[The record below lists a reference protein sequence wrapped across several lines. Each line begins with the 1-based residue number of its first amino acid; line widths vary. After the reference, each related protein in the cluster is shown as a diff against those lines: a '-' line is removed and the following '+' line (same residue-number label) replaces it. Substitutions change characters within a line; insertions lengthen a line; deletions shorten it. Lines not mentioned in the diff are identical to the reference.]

1 MLRQTIRMTAA
12 SKVSLPSTVAMNR
25 IRMVNNWLGTRVNM
39 STTAA
44 KADAV
49 EADVLHRKHLSS
61 RTFVLNRPKA
71 LNALNLS
78 MVRNMTPQLQAWDA
92 SDLCKVIVIKG
103 AGGRA
108 FCAGGDVRQV
118 VELAGAGKHSEAL
131 DFFAEE
137 YKLNHMIAT
146 LKTPFVAI
154 LDGITMGGGVG
165 LSVHAPFR
173 IATEKTVFAMPETNI
188 GLFPDVGG
196 SFFLPRLDGET
207 GTYLGLIGSQ
217 LKGIDT
223 VLAGIATHYVPSDRL
238 AALEDRL
245 SELETDNHDVIN
257 MAIEDF
263 VSEPLHEHKYALSEH
278 RDAIDRCFHFNTVE
292 EIVAALE
299 QEKTPFA
306 EKALKTLRKVS
317 PTSLKVTLQQI
328 REGANL
334 GIADCFRMEHQLARQ
349 FLHGSDFAE
358 GVRALL
364 IEKTLDP
371 KWKPATIEE
380 VDREQMLGQYFR
392 NQAPKALSLSSSATW
407 NEYPYSRYALPSEDE
422 IRKIVLGQS
431 AGSGPLQLTSEEV
444 ADVCVKKSGGKIG
457 VREKVMEVLSRKVTK
472 GTEGELKWIN

>member
-1 MLRQTIRMTAA
+1 MLRQTFRIAAA
-12 SKVSLPSTVAMNR
+12 SKVSPSIVAQNR
-25 IRMVNNWLGTRVNM
+25 IRLINGWLGARVNM

-44 KADAV
+44 QENV
-49 EADVLHRKHLSS
+49 EAEVLQRKHLSS
-61 RTFVLNRPKA
+61 RTFILNRPKA

-78 MVRNMTPQLQAWDA
+78 MVRCMTPQLQAWDV

-103 AGGRA
+103 SGEKA
-108 FCAGGDVRQV
+108 FCAGGDVRHI
-118 VELAGAGKHSEAL
+118 VELAQSGKHNDGMS
-131 DFFAEE
+131 FFAEE
-137 YKLNHMIAT
+137 YRLNHMIAT

-154 LDGITMGGGVG
+154 LNGITMGGGVG

-173 IATEKTVFAMPETNI
+173 IATEKTLFAMPETNI

-207 GTYLGLIGSQ
+207 GTYLGLVGTR

-223 VLAGIATHYVPSDRL
+223 VFAGIATHYVPSERL

-263 VSEPLHEHKYALSEH
+263 VSEPVHDHKYVLSEH
-278 RDAIDRCFHFNTVE
+278 RNAIDRCFRHNTIE

-299 QEKTPFA
+299 KEKTPFA
-306 EKALKTLRKVS
+306 EETLKTLRSVS
-317 PTSLKVTLQQI
+317 PTSLKVTLQQL

-349 FLHGSDFAE
+349 FLFGHDFAE

-364 IEKTLDP
+364 IEKTLEP
-371 KWKPATIEE
+371 KWKPASIEE
-380 VDREQMLGQYFR
+380 VDREGMLGEYFR
-392 NQAPKALSLSSSATW
+392 NQAPEPLALSSNQTYW
-407 NEYPYSRYALPSEDE
+407 EYPFRRYGLPSEDE
-422 IRKIVLGQS
+422 IRQIVTGEAQ
-431 AGSGPLQLTSEEV
+431 GSGPLQLTVEEV

-457 VREKVMEVLSRKVTK
+457 VREKVLDVLSRKVTK
-472 GTEGELKWIN
+472 GFGDELKWIN

>member
-1 MLRQTIRMTAA
+1 MTNA
-12 SKVSLPSTVAMNR
+12 SKVSPSIVAQHR
-25 IRMVNNWLGTRVNM
+25 IRMVNNWLGARVNM
-39 STTAA
+39 STTSAKNDAA
-44 KADAV
+44 

-103 AGGRA
+103 SGERA
-108 FCAGGDVRQV
+108 FCAGGDVRHV
-118 VELAGAGKHSEAL
+118 VQLANDGKHSEAL
-131 DFFAEE
+131 SFFAEE

-154 LDGITMGGGVG
+154 LNGITMGGGVG

-173 IATEKTVFAMPETNI
+173 IATEKTLFAMPETNI

-207 GTYLGLIGSQ
+207 GTYLGLVGTRMQ
-217 LKGIDT
+217 GIDT
-223 VLAGIATHYVPSDRL
+223 VYAGIATHYVPSERL

-263 VSEPLHEHKYALSEH
+263 VSEPMHDHKYVLSEN
-278 RDAIDRCFHFNTVE
+278 RNAIDRCFRFNTVE

-299 QEKTPFA
+299 KENTPFA
-306 EKALKTLRKVS
+306 QETLKTLRSMS

-328 REGANL
+328 REGAHL
-334 GIADCFRMEHQLARQ
+334 GIADCFRMEHQLVRQ
-349 FLHGSDFAE
+349 FLHGHDFAE

-364 IEKTLDP
+364 IEKTLNPHWD
-371 KWKPATIEE
+371 PATIED
-380 VDREQMLGQYFR
+380 VDREQMLGMYFR
-392 NQAPKALSLSSSATW
+392 NQAPQPLSLSSTMTW
-407 NEYPYSRYALPSEDE
+407 KEYPYSRYGLPSEND
-422 IRKIVLGQS
+422 IRMIVTGE
-431 AGSGPLQLTSEEV
+431 AEGSGPLQLTADEV

-457 VREKVMEVLSRKVTK
+457 VREKVLEVLSRKVTK
-472 GTEGELKWIN
+472 GPEGELKWIN

>member
-1 MLRQTIRMTAA
+1 MFRQSIRFTTAPRMSQSFLA
-12 SKVSLPSTVAMNR
+12 QQR
-25 IRMVNNWLGTRVNM
+25 IRKLDSWLGARVNM

-44 KADAV
+44 KNDTA

-78 MVRNMTPQLQAWDA
+78 MVRNLTPQLQAWDA

-103 AGGRA
+103 SGEKA
-108 FCAGGDVRQV
+108 FCAGGDVRHV
-118 VELAGAGKHSEAL
+118 VELALAGKHMEAM

-173 IATEKTVFAMPETNI
+173 IATEKTLFAMPETNI

-196 SFFLPRLDGET
+196 SFFLSRLDGET
-207 GTYLGLIGSQ
+207 GTYLGLVGQ
-217 LKGIDT
+217 RLKGIDT
-223 VLAGIATHYVPSDRL
+223 VFAGIATHYVPSERL

-263 VSEPLHEHKYALSEH
+263 VSEPLHDHKYALTDNRET
-278 RDAIDRCFHFNTVE
+278 IDRCFRFNTVE
-292 EIVAALE
+292 EIIAALE
-299 QEKTPFA
+299 KETTPFA
-306 EKALKTLRKVS
+306 EATLKILRSVS

-328 REGANL
+328 REGRNL
-334 GIADCFRMEHQLARQ
+334 GIADCFRMEHQLVRQ
-349 FLHGSDFAE
+349 CVQGHDFPE
-358 GVRALL
+358 GVKALL
-364 IEKTLDP
+364 IEKTLKP
-371 KWKPATIEE
+371 QWKPSSLEG
-380 VDREQMLGQYFR
+380 VDREQMLGVYFR
-392 NQAPKALSLSSSATW
+392 NQAPQALTLSSNVNW
-407 NEYPYSRYALPSEDE
+407 KEYPYSRYGLPSEKE
-422 IRKIVLGQS
+422 IRMIVTGEAQ
-431 AGSGPLQLTSEEV
+431 GSGPLQLTADEV

-457 VREKVMEVLSRKVTK
+457 VREKVLEVLSRKVTK
-472 GTEGELKWIN
+472 GPEGELKWSN

>member
-1 MLRQTIRMTAA
+1 MLRQAVRMTTPKL
-12 SKVSLPSTVAMNR
+12 SPSAVAQGR
-25 IRMVNNWLGTRVNM
+25 IRAMNNWLGARVNM
-39 STTAA
+39 STTAGKEA
-44 KADAV
+44 I

-103 AGGRA
+103 AGEKA

-118 VELAGAGKHSEAL
+118 VELANAGKHNEAL

-146 LKTPFVAI
+146 LQTPFVAI

-173 IATEKTVFAMPETNI
+173 IATEKTLFAMPETNI

-207 GTYLGLIGSQ
+207 GTYLGLVGTR

-223 VLAGIATHYVPSDRL
+223 VYAGIATHYVPSERL

-245 SELETDNHDVIN
+245 AELETKNHDVIN

-263 VSEPLHEHKYALSEH
+263 VSEPVHGHKYSLSDDRE
-278 RDAIDRCFHFNTVE
+278 AIDRCFRFNTIE
-292 EIVAALE
+292 EIIAALE
-299 QEKTPFA
+299 KEGTPFA
-306 EKALKTLRKVS
+306 AKTLTTLRTVS

-334 GIADCFRMEHQLARQ
+334 GIADCFRMEHQLSRQ
-349 FLHGSDFAE
+349 FLSGHDFSE
-358 GVRALL
+358 GVKALL
-364 IEKTLDP
+364 IEKTNEP
-371 KWKPATIEE
+371 KWVPATVEE
-380 VDREQMLGQYFR
+380 VDREKMLGQYFR
-392 NQAPKALSLSSSATW
+392 NQAPVPLSLSNTTTW
-407 NEYPYSRYALPSEDE
+407 KQYPFRRYGLPSEEE
-422 IRKIVLGQS
+422 IRMVVKGES
-431 AGSGPLQLTSEEV
+431 AGSGPLQLTTEEV

-457 VREKVMEVLSRKVTK
+457 VREKVQEVLSRKVTK
-472 GTEGELKWIN
+472 NADGELKWVN

>member
-1 MLRQTIRMTAA
+1 MLRQTFRMTSA
-12 SKVSLPSTVAMNR
+12 SKLSPSIVAQQR
-25 IRMVNNWLGTRVNM
+25 IRVMNSWLGSRVNM
-39 STTAA
+39 STTSAKNDAA
-44 KADAV
+44 

-61 RTFVLNRPKA
+61 RTFILNRPTA

-103 AGGRA
+103 SGEKA

-118 VELAGAGKHSEAL
+118 VKLAHDGKENEAL
-131 DFFAEE
+131 EFFAEE

-173 IATEKTVFAMPETNI
+173 IATEKTLFAMPETNI

-207 GTYLGLIGSQ
+207 GTYLGLVGTR
-217 LKGIDT
+217 LRGIDT
-223 VLAGIATHYVPSDRL
+223 VLAGIATHYVPSERL

-263 VSEPLHEHKYALSEH
+263 VSEPKQGHKYALSEN
-278 RDAIDRCFHFNTVE
+278 RDAIDRCFRFNTVE

-299 QEKTPFA
+299 KENTTFGT
-306 EKALKTLRKVS
+306 ETVNVLRTMS

-334 GIADCFRMEHQLARQ
+334 GIADCFRMEHQLAHE
-349 FLHGSDFAE
+349 FLLGHDFSE

-364 IEKTLDP
+364 IEKTLKPQWD
-371 KWKPATIEE
+371 PATIED
-380 VDREQMLGQYFR
+380 VNREHILGVYFR
-392 NQAPKALSLSSSATW
+392 NQPLNALSLSNNTSW
-407 NEYPYSRYALPSEDE
+407 RDYPYRRYALPSEVE
-422 IRKIVLGQS
+422 IRKIVTGEAQ
-431 AGSGPLQLTSEEV
+431 GSGPLQLTADEV
-444 ADVCVKKSGGKIG
+444 VEVCVKKSGGKIG
-457 VREKVMEVLSRKVTK
+457 VREKVTEVLSRKVTS
-472 GTEGELKWIN
+472 GSDGELKWIN

>member
-1 MLRQTIRMTAA
+1 MLRQSIRITNA
-12 SKVSLPSTVAMNR
+12 SKRSPSIVAQHR
-25 IRMVNNWLGTRVNM
+25 IRMVNNWLGARVNM

-44 KADAV
+44 KSDAA

-103 AGGRA
+103 SGEKA

-118 VELAGAGKHSEAL
+118 VELAEAGKQSDAL
-131 DFFAEE
+131 EFFSEE

-154 LDGITMGGGVG
+154 LNGITMGGGVG

-173 IATEKTVFAMPETNI
+173 IATEKTLFAMPETNI

-207 GTYLGLIGSQ
+207 GTYLGLVGSR

-223 VLAGIATHYVPSDRL
+223 VFAGIATHYVPSERL
-238 AALEDRL
+238 ASLEDRL

-263 VSEPLHEHKYALSEH
+263 VSEPLHDHKYALSDH
-278 RDAIDRCFHFNTVE
+278 REAIDRCFRYDTIE

-299 QEKTPFA
+299 KEDTPFA
-306 EKALKTLRKVS
+306 NDTLKTLRSMS

-328 REGANL
+328 REGGNL

-349 FLHGSDFAE
+349 FLHGHDFAE
-358 GVRALL
+358 GVKALL
-364 IEKTLDP
+364 IEKSLNP
-371 KWKPATIEE
+371 QWKPATIED
-380 VDREQMLGQYFR
+380 VDREQMLGVYFR
-392 NQAPKALSLSSSATW
+392 NQAPKPLSLSNTVSW
-407 NEYPYSRYALPSEDE
+407 REYPYRRYGLPSEND
-422 IRKIVLGQS
+422 IRMIVTGEAQ
-431 AGSGPLQLTSEEV
+431 GSGPLQLTADEV

-457 VREKVMEVLSRKVTK
+457 VREKVLEVLSRKVTK
-472 GTEGELKWIN
+472 GHEGELKWIN

>member
-1 MLRQTIRMTAA
+1 MLRQTLRISTASRA
-12 SKVSLPSTVAMNR
+12 SPSIVAQHR
-25 IRMVNNWLGTRVNM
+25 IRTLNNWLGGRVHM

-49 EADVLHRKHLSS
+49 EADVLHRKNLSS
-61 RTFVLNRPKA
+61 RTFVLNRPKF

-103 AGGRA
+103 SGEKA

-118 VELAGAGKHSEAL
+118 VELAVSGKQEEAL

-137 YKLNHMIAT
+137 YRLNHMIAT

-154 LDGITMGGGVG
+154 LNGITMGGGVG

-173 IATEKTVFAMPETNI
+173 IATEKTLFAMPETNI

-207 GTYLGLIGSQ
+207 GTYLGLVGTR

-223 VLAGIATHYVPSDRL
+223 VFAGIATHYVPSERL

-263 VSEPLHEHKYALSEH
+263 VSEPLHDHKYALSEH
-278 RDAIDRCFHFNTVE
+278 RDAIDRCFRFNTVE

-299 QEKTPFA
+299 KENTPFA
-306 EKALKTLRKVS
+306 EQTLTALRSMS

-328 REGANL
+328 REGEHL

-349 FLHGSDFAE
+349 FLHGHDFPE
-358 GVRALL
+358 GVKALL
-364 IEKTLDP
+364 IEKTLEP
-371 KWKPATIEE
+371 KWQPATIEE
-380 VDREQMLGQYFR
+380 VDREQMLGQFFR
-392 NQAPKALSLSSSATW
+392 NYPPKPLSLSNNMTW
-407 NEYPYSRYALPSEDE
+407 KEYPYLRYGLPSEDE
-422 IRKIVLGQS
+422 IRMVVRGEAQ
-431 AGSGPLQLTSEEV
+431 GSGPLQLTAEEV

-472 GTEGELKWIN
+472 GPEGELKWIN

>member
-1 MLRQTIRMTAA
+1 MLRTFRTAA
-12 SKVSLPSTVAMNR
+12 KVSPSFVAQNR
-25 IRMVNNWLGTRVNM
+25 IRMVNGWLGARVNM

-44 KADAV
+44 KDAP

-103 AGGRA
+103 SGEKA

-118 VELAGAGKHSEAL
+118 VELAQNKKHDEAL
-131 DFFAEE
+131 AFFAEE

-154 LDGITMGGGVG
+154 LNGITMGGGVG

-173 IATEKTVFAMPETNI
+173 IATEKTLFAMPETNI

-207 GTYLGLIGSQ
+207 GTYLGLVGTR

-223 VLAGIATHYVPSDRL
+223 VYAGIATHYVPSERL
-238 AALEDRL
+238 VALEDRL

-263 VSEPLHEHKYALSEH
+263 VSEPLHDHKYAISDN
-278 RDAIDRCFHFNTVE
+278 RNAIDRCFRFNTIE

-299 QEKTPFA
+299 QENTDFAKKT
-306 EKALKTLRKVS
+306 LKTLRSVS
-317 PTSLKVTLQQI
+317 PTSLKITLQQI
-328 REGANL
+328 REGAHL
-334 GIADCFRMEHQLARQ
+334 GIADCFRMEHQLAREC
-349 FLHGSDFAE
+349 LYGNDFAE

-364 IEKTLDP
+364 IDKTNEP
-371 KWKPATIEE
+371 HWQPPTIEA

-392 NQAPKALSLSSSATW
+392 NESPVPLELSSTTTY
-407 NEYPYSRYALPSEDE
+407 NEYPYRRYGLPTEDE
-422 IRKIVLGQS
+422 IRSVVTGE
-431 AGSGPLQLTSEEV
+431 AEGSGPLQLTAEEV
-444 ADVCVKKSGGKIG
+444 ADVLVKKSGGKIG
-457 VREKVMEVLSRKVTK
+457 VREKVMEVLSRKVSK
-472 GTEGELKWIN
+472 GAEGELKWID

>member
-1 MLRQTIRMTAA
+1 MLRQTFRMTSA
-12 SKVSLPSTVAMNR
+12 SKVSPSIVAQHR
-25 IRMVNNWLGTRVNM
+25 IRMMNSWLGARVNM

-44 KADAV
+44 SNDAV

-61 RTFVLNRPKA
+61 RTFILNRPKA

-103 AGGRA
+103 SGGKA

-118 VELAGAGKHSEAL
+118 VELANAQKHDQAL

-173 IATEKTVFAMPETNI
+173 IATEKTLFAMPETNI

-207 GTYLGLIGSQ
+207 GTYLGLVGTR

-223 VLAGIATHYVPSDRL
+223 VFAGIATHYVPSERL
-238 AALEDRL
+238 TALEDRL

-263 VSEPLHEHKYALSEH
+263 VSEPKHGHKYVLSEN
-278 RDAIDRCFHFNTVE
+278 REAIDRCFRFNTIE
-292 EIVAALE
+292 EIFAALE
-299 QEKTPFA
+299 KENTPFGA
-306 EKALKTLRKVS
+306 ETLKTLRTMS

-349 FLHGSDFAE
+349 FLSGHDFPE
-358 GVRALL
+358 GVKALL
-364 IEKTLDP
+364 IEKTLKPQWD
-371 KWKPATIEE
+371 PATVED
-380 VDREQMLGQYFR
+380 VDREQILGVYFR
-392 NQAPKALSLSSSATW
+392 NQSPKALSLSNTTSFR
-407 NEYPYSRYALPSEDE
+407 EYPYRRYALPSEYE
-422 IRKIVLGQS
+422 IRKIVTGEAQ
-431 AGSGPLQLTSEEV
+431 GSGPLQLTAEEV
-444 ADVCVKKSGGKIG
+444 AEVCVKKSGGKIG
-457 VREKVMEVLSRKVTK
+457 VREKVMEVLSRKVTN
-472 GTEGELKWIN
+472 GPEGELKWIN

>member
-1 MLRQTIRMTAA
+1 MLRQTFRMTSA
-12 SKVSLPSTVAMNR
+12 SKVSPSIVAQHR
-25 IRMVNNWLGTRVNM
+25 IRMMNSWLGARVNM

-44 KADAV
+44 SNDAV

-61 RTFVLNRPKA
+61 RTFILNRPKS

-103 AGGRA
+103 AGGKA
-108 FCAGGDVRQV
+108 FCAGGDVRLV
-118 VELAGAGKHSEAL
+118 VEQAMAQKQDEGLT
-131 DFFAEE
+131 FFAEE

-173 IATEKTVFAMPETNI
+173 IATEKTLFAMPETKI

-207 GTYLGLIGSQ
+207 GTYLGLVGTQ

-223 VLAGIATHYVPSDRL
+223 VFAGIATHYVPSERL

-263 VSEPLHEHKYALSEH
+263 VSEPKHGHKYALSEN
-278 RDAIDRCFHFNTVE
+278 RDAIDRCFRFNTVE
-292 EIVAALE
+292 EILAALE
-299 QEKTPFA
+299 KENTPFGTQT
-306 EKALKTLRKVS
+306 LKTLRSMS
-317 PTSLKVTLQQI
+317 PTSLKVTLQQL

-334 GIADCFRMEHQLARQ
+334 GIADCFRMEHQLAGQ
-349 FLHGSDFAE
+349 FLYGHDFIE
-358 GVRALL
+358 GVKALL
-364 IEKTLDP
+364 IEKTLNPRWD
-371 KWKPATIEE
+371 PATVEE
-380 VDREQMLGQYFR
+380 VDREQMLGVYFR
-392 NQAPKALSLSSSATW
+392 NQPTKALSLTSNSSFR
-407 NEYPYSRYALPSEDE
+407 EYPYRRYALPSENE
-422 IRKIVLGQS
+422 IRKIVTGEAQ
-431 AGSGPLQLTSEEV
+431 GSGPLQLTADEV
-444 ADVCVKKSGGKIG
+444 VEVCVKKSGGKIG
-457 VREKVMEVLSRKVTK
+457 VREKVLEVLSRKVTK
-472 GTEGELKWIN
+472 GPDGELKWIN

>member
-1 MLRQTIRMTAA
+1 MLRQAVRMTTPKL
-12 SKVSLPSTVAMNR
+12 SPSAVAQGR
-25 IRMVNNWLGTRVNM
+25 IRAMNNWLGARVNM
-39 STTAA
+39 STTAGKEA
-44 KADAV
+44 I

-103 AGGRA
+103 AGEKA

-118 VELAGAGKHSEAL
+118 VELANAGKHNEAL

-146 LKTPFVAI
+146 LQTPFVAI
-154 LDGITMGGGVG
+154 LDGITSKDHYVKQGGVG

-173 IATEKTVFAMPETNI
+173 IATEKTLFAMPETNI

-207 GTYLGLIGSQ
+207 GTYLGLVGTR

-223 VLAGIATHYVPSDRL
+223 RL

-245 SELETDNHDVIN
+245 AELETKNHDVIN

-263 VSEPLHEHKYALSEH
+263 VSEPVHGHKYSLSDDRE
-278 RDAIDRCFHFNTVE
+278 AIDRCFRFNTIE
-292 EIVAALE
+292 EIIAALE
-299 QEKTPFA
+299 KEGTPFA
-306 EKALKTLRKVS
+306 AKTLTTLRTVS

-334 GIADCFRMEHQLARQ
+334 GIADCFRMEHQLSRQ
-349 FLHGSDFAE
+349 FLSGHDFSE
-358 GVRALL
+358 GVKALL
-364 IEKTLDP
+364 IEKTNEP
-371 KWKPATIEE
+371 KWVPATVEE
-380 VDREQMLGQYFR
+380 VDREKMLGQYFR
-392 NQAPKALSLSSSATW
+392 NQAPVPLSLSNTTTW
-407 NEYPYSRYALPSEDE
+407 KQYPFRRYGLPSEEE
-422 IRKIVLGQS
+422 IRMVVKGES
-431 AGSGPLQLTSEEV
+431 AGSGPLQLTTEEV

-457 VREKVMEVLSRKVTK
+457 VREKVQEVLSRKVTK
-472 GTEGELKWIN
+472 NADGELKWVN

>member
-1 MLRQTIRMTAA
+1 MLRQTLRIATNSKA
-12 SKVSLPSTVAMNR
+12 SPSVLARNR
-25 IRMVNNWLGTRVNM
+25 IRMVNGWLGTRVNVTLQVAIM

-44 KADAV
+44 TDNV

-61 RTFVLNRPKA
+61 RTFILNRPKA

-103 AGGRA
+103 SGEKA
-108 FCAGGDVRQV
+108 FCAGGDVRHI
-118 VELAGAGKHSEAL
+118 VELAQAGQYDEGLA
-131 DFFAEE
+131 FFAEE

-154 LDGITMGGGVG
+154 LNGITMGGGVG

-173 IATEKTVFAMPETNI
+173 IATEKTLFAMPETNI

-207 GTYLGLIGSQ
+207 GTYLGLVGTR
-217 LKGIDT
+217 LKGIDN
-223 VLAGIATHYVPSDRL
+223 VFAGIATHYVPSERL

-263 VSEPLHEHKYALSEH
+263 VSEPMHDHKYVLSEH
-278 RDAIDRCFHFNTVE
+278 RNAIDRCFCFNE
-292 EIVAALE
+292 MEDIVAALE
-299 QEKTPFA
+299 KENTPFA
-306 EKALKTLRKVS
+306 AHTLKALRTMS
-317 PTSLKVTLQQI
+317 PTSLKVTLQQV

-334 GIADCFRMEHQLARQ
+334 SIADCFRMEHQLGRH
-349 FLHGSDFAE
+349 FLVGHDFTE
-358 GVRALL
+358 GVKALL

-371 KWKPATIEE
+371 KWQPATIEE
-380 VDREQMLGQYFR
+380 VDRTEML
-392 NQAPKALSLSSSATW
+392 N
-407 NEYPYSRYALPSEDE
+407 
-422 IRKIVLGQS
+422 V
-431 AGSGPLQLTSEEV
+431 
-444 ADVCVKKSGGKIG
+444 
-457 VREKVMEVLSRKVTK
+457 
-472 GTEGELKWIN
+472 

>member
-1 MLRQTIRMTAA
+1 MLRQAIRMTTA
-12 SKVSLPSTVAMNR
+12 SRVSPSIIAQNR
-25 IRMVNNWLGTRVNM
+25 IRMVNGWLGARVNM

-44 KADAV
+44 KMETP
-49 EADVLHRKHLSS
+49 EANVLHRKNLSS
-61 RTFVLNRPKA
+61 RTFILNRPKA

-103 AGGRA
+103 AGEKA

-118 VELAGAGKHSEAL
+118 VELANAGKQNDAL

-207 GTYLGLIGSQ
+207 GTYLGLVGTQ
-217 LKGIDT
+217 LRGIDT
-223 VLAGIATHYVPSDRL
+223 VYAGIATHYVPSERL

-263 VSEPLHEHKYALSEH
+263 VSEPLYDHKYALSEH
-278 RDAIDRCFHFNTVE
+278 RNAIDRCFRFNTVE

-299 QEKTPFA
+299 KEGTPFA
-306 EKALKTLRKVS
+306 QKTLKTLRTVS

-349 FLHGSDFAE
+349 FLHGTDFPE

-364 IEKTLDP
+364 IEKTLNP
-371 KWKPATIEE
+371 KWQPATIEE
-380 VDREQMLGQYFR
+380 VDREQILGQYFR
-392 NQAPKALSLSSSATW
+392 NQAPKALSLSNSQTYRQ
-407 NEYPYSRYALPSEDE
+407 YPYTRYALPSEEE
-422 IRKIVLGQS
+422 IRQIVRGESQ
-431 AGSGPLQLTSEEV
+431 GSGPLQLTADEV

-472 GTEGELKWIN
+472 GPEGELKWID

>member
-1 MLRQTIRMTAA
+1 MLRQTFRITTA
-12 SKVSLPSTVAMNR
+12 SKVSPSIVAQHR
-25 IRMVNNWLGTRVNM
+25 IRMVNNWLGARVNM
-39 STTAA
+39 STTSASSN
-44 KADAV
+44 AV

-103 AGGRA
+103 SGDKA

-118 VELAGAGKHSEAL
+118 VELAMAGKKDEAL

-154 LDGITMGGGVG
+154 LNGITMGGGVG

-173 IATEKTVFAMPETNI
+173 IATEKTLFAMPETNI

-207 GTYLGLIGSQ
+207 GTYLGLVGTR

-223 VLAGIATHYVPSDRL
+223 VYAGIATHYVPSERL

-245 SELETDNHDVIN
+245 SELETDNYDVIN

-263 VSEPLHEHKYALSEH
+263 VSEPLHDHKYALSDD
-278 RDAIDRCFHFNTVE
+278 RDAIDRCFRFNTIE

-299 QEKTPFA
+299 KENTPFA
-306 EKALKTLRKVS
+306 EKTLKTLRAVS

-328 REGANL
+328 REGAHL

-349 FLHGSDFAE
+349 FLQGHDFPE

-364 IEKTLDP
+364 IEKTLEP
-371 KWKPATIEE
+371 KWDPATIEA

-392 NQAPKALSLSSSATW
+392 NQAPKALSLSNTTSW
-407 NEYPYSRYALPSEDE
+407 HEYPFSRYGLPTEEE
-422 IRKIVLGQS
+422 IRMVVTGETQ
-431 AGSGPLQLTSEEV
+431 GSGPLQLTAEEI
-444 ADVCVKKSGGKIG
+444 AEVCVKKSSSKIG

-472 GTEGELKWIN
+472 GPEGELKWIN

>member
-1 MLRQTIRMTAA
+1 MLRQTFRMTSA
-12 SKVSLPSTVAMNR
+12 SKVSSSLVAQHR
-25 IRMVNNWLGTRVNM
+25 IRMMNSWLGARVNM
-39 STTAA
+39 STTSANN
-44 KADAV
+44 DTV

-61 RTFVLNRPKA
+61 RTFILNRPKA

-103 AGGRA
+103 SGEKA
-108 FCAGGDVRQV
+108 FCAGGDVRHV
-118 VELAGAGKHSEAL
+118 VEQAIAQKHDLAL

-173 IATEKTVFAMPETNI
+173 IATEKTLFAMPETNI

-207 GTYLGLIGSQ
+207 GTYLGLVGSR

-223 VLAGIATHYVPSDRL
+223 VFAGIATHYVPSERL

-263 VSEPLHEHKYALSEH
+263 VSEPKHGHKYALSEN
-278 RDAIDRCFHFNTVE
+278 RDAIDRCFHFNTIE
-292 EIVAALE
+292 EIFAALE
-299 QEKTPFA
+299 KENTSFGS
-306 EKALKTLRKVS
+306 ETLKTLRGMS

-334 GIADCFRMEHQLARQ
+334 GIADCFRMEHQLVRQ
-349 FLHGSDFAE
+349 FLYGHDFVE
-358 GVRALL
+358 GVKALL
-364 IEKTLDP
+364 IEKTLKPQWD
-371 KWKPATIEE
+371 PATVED
-380 VDREQMLGQYFR
+380 VDREQILGVYFR
-392 NQAPKALSLSSSATW
+392 NQPPKALSLSNNITW
-407 NEYPYSRYALPSEDE
+407 KEYPFRQYALPSENE
-422 IRKIVLGQS
+422 IRKIVTGESQ
-431 AGSGPLQLTSEEV
+431 GSGPLQLTAEEV
-444 ADVCVKKSGGKIG
+444 VDVCVKKSGGKIG
-457 VREKVMEVLSRKVTK
+457 VREKVIEVLSRKVTS
-472 GTEGELKWIN
+472 GPDGELKWVN

>member
-1 MLRQTIRMTAA
+1 MLRQTFRITTA
-12 SKVSLPSTVAMNR
+12 SKVSPSIVAQHR
-25 IRMVNNWLGTRVNM
+25 IRMVNNWIGARVNM
-39 STTAA
+39 STTAG
-44 KADAV
+44 KTNAV

-61 RTFVLNRPKA
+61 RTFVLNRPQA

-103 AGGRA
+103 SGEKA

-118 VELAGAGKHSEAL
+118 VELAASGKHDEAL

-154 LDGITMGGGVG
+154 LNGITMGGGVG

-173 IATEKTVFAMPETNI
+173 IATEKTLFAMPETNI

-207 GTYLGLIGSQ
+207 GTYLGLVGTR

-223 VLAGIATHYVPSDRL
+223 VFAGIATHYVPSERL

-263 VSEPLHEHKYALSEH
+263 VSEPLHDHKYALSDN
-278 RDAIDRCFHFNTVE
+278 RDAIDRCFRFNTIE

-299 QEKTPFA
+299 KENTPFA
-306 EKALKTLRKVS
+306 TKTLKTLRSMS

-328 REGANL
+328 REGGHL
-334 GIADCFRMEHQLARQ
+334 GIADCFRMEHQLSRQ
-349 FLHGSDFAE
+349 FLRGHDFAE
-358 GVRALL
+358 GVKALL
-364 IEKTLDP
+364 IEKTLQP
-371 KWKPATIEE
+371 KWQPATIEE

-392 NQAPKALSLSSSATW
+392 NQAPKPLSLSSSATW
-407 NEYPYSRYALPSEDE
+407 TEYPYSRYGLPSEDE
-422 IRKIVLGQS
+422 IRMVVRGEAQ
-431 AGSGPLQLTSEEV
+431 GSGPLQLTADEV
-444 ADVCVKKSGGKIG
+444 ADVLVKKSGGKIG

-472 GTEGELKWIN
+472 GAEGELNWIN